1 MTRNRQK
8 AKARSKV
15 FPLQY
20 STPCT
25 SPSIWN
31 SNQCLGKLGG
41 VKGLEVVDALAYAG
55 VLHGHAQLLG
65 DGDGNAALG
74 GAVQLGKDDAGD
86 TSGLLKLLGL
96 DEAVLAGGGVQHQQ
110 SLPGTV
116 GQFPVNDAG
125 DLVELVHQVL
135 LVVQPPGG
143 VHQHRVHPSGLGRAH
158 GIVHHGGGVRPLVLL
173 DDLHTGALGPDGQL
187 LGGGGAG
194 LTASITA
201 AQNGAKV
208 ILVEKA
214 GSLGGNTLIAGQGF
228 NACDPERQANTE
240 MSEALLGQL
249 KSYLDLDPADFG
261 AFAEVLET
269 VKGQI
274 NDYIASGSTT
284 LFDSPEL
291 HMLHTYM
298 GGKRTG
304 LDGTVIEPDLELAR
318 TFATNALDALEWA
331 ESIGAQW
338 NDTTSTILGAMW
350 PRSHGL
356 ANGNVITIL
365 TDAAKANGVEIVTD
379 TRANELIVE
388 NGKVVGVKAT
398 TSEGANVTLHA
409 NSGVVLATGGFSA
422 NAPMV
427 VEYNNYWP
435 GLSDTMPS
443 TNAPTITGD
452 GIVMAKA
459 VGADLVGMG
468 FAQLMPSSHPVDG
481 SLFSGIWGSAETQV
495 FVNKEGKRYVNEYAE
510 RDVLSKAALAQTDGI
525 FYIICDN
532 KIAKNAD
539 VAGMEAKG
547 NVVVADTLEE
557 LAEKLGIPADT
568 FVETIERYNSFVDA
582 QKDDD
587 FGKPLFGEKID
598 EAPFVATPRSPS
610 LHHTMGGVKI
620 DTNTH
625 VISTEGNVIDGLYAA
640 GEVTGG
646 LHAGNRLGGNA
657 MTDFLV
663 FGRIAGENAAKAE

>member
-1 MTRNRQK
+1 MEESR
-8 AKARSKV
+8 V
-15 FPLQY
+15 GY
-20 STPCT
+20 SETAGLSDRPIAEIPAAIVENQSLAVDT
-25 SPSIWN
+25 VSGATN
-31 SNQCLGKLGG
+31 SSNAILTAVADC
-41 VKGLEVVDALAYAG
+41 V
-55 VLHGHAQLLG
+55 AQ
-65 DGDGNAALG
+65 
-74 GAVQLGKDDAGD
+74 
-86 TSGLLKLLGL
+86 
-96 DEAVLAGGGVQHQQ
+96 AGGDVEA
-110 SLPGTV
+110 LKAV
-116 GQFPVNDAG
+116 AVEKAPVED
-125 DLVELVHQVL
+125 VEATYD
-135 LVVQPPGG
+135 VV
-143 VHQHRVHPSGLGRAH
+143 V
-158 GIVHHGGGVRPLVLL
+158 
-173 DDLHTGALGPDGQL
+173 

-365 TDAAKANGVEIVTD
+365 TDAAKSNGVEIVTD